1 MLAYDMT
8 LEIWKK
14 NYDLIL
20 VEKMRLQFTLHNI
33 FVIAIEE
40 VDLESMIRVP
50 YIVQVVGTCE
60 SQYGEGNILNGH
72 VVTMGQQISQ
82 SAYCFG

>member
-50 YIVQVVGTCE
+50 YIV
-60 SQYGEGNILNGH
+60 
-72 VVTMGQQISQ
+72 
-82 SAYCFG
+82 